1 MQTVSI
7 GIIGGSGLYRMD
19 GLENISERRIR
30 TPFGEPSDA
39 IVTGTLSGV
48 PVAFL
53 ARHGRKHSFLPGEIP
68 FRANIWALKSLG
80 VKYLLSVSAVGSL
93 KEELAPR
100 QMVLPDQF
108 IDLTRRREGTFFGDG
123 AVAHVSL
130 AHPVCGAL
138 ADTVADAFAEASAKA
153 EIDTCL
159 HRGGTYVCIEGP
171 AFSTL
176 AESRLY
182 RSWDASVIGMTN
194 MPEAR
199 LAREAEIA
207 YATLALVTDYD
218 CWHPGHDTVTVDMAI
233 ANLLHNAANAQA
245 LIRAVVRRLAEAP
258 PESAAHRALDQA
270 LITRPADMPAALQE
284 RLSPLLQAYLQR
296 N

>member
-1 MQTVSI
+1 MNKISI
-7 GIIGGSGLYRMD
+7 GIIGGSGLYKMEGLDDVAEHRM
-19 GLENISERRIR
+19 S
-30 TPFGEPSDA
+30 TPFGDPSDVV
-39 IVTGTLSGV
+39 VTGTLDGV

-53 ARHGRKHSFLPGEIP
+53 ARHGRQHSYLPSEIP

-80 VKYLLSVSAVGSL
+80 VEYLISVSAVGSL
-93 KEELAPR
+93 KEEFAPR

-108 IDLTRRREGTFFGDG
+108 IDMTKRRDGTFFGQG
-123 AVAHVSL
+123 AVAHVGL
-130 AHPVCGAL
+130 AHPVCSAL
-138 ADTVADAFAEASAKA
+138 SEVIAEAFTDARLGDTV
-153 EIDTCL
+153 L

-176 AESRLY
+176 AESELY
-182 RSWDASVIGMTN
+182 RSWGASIIGMTN

-218 CWHPGHDTVTVDMAI
+218 CWHKTHETVTLEMAI

-245 LIRAVVRRLAEAP
+245 LIRASVRRLADNP
-258 PESAAHRALDQA
+258 PASAAHQA
-270 LITRPADMPAALQE
+270 LRQAMITPPSGMSAAVRE
-284 RLSPLLQAYLQR
+284 RLAPLLEKYL
-296 N
+296 